1 MILEN
6 VSASELQS
14 IRIIDC
20 NLAIW
25 LIESKYLKMTK
36 AIQIIEFQI
45 CQKLIWSIRLIDF
58 EKTVELNNFLYSV
71 NFHDLNF
78 WIIWTEL

>member
-25 LIESKYLKMTK
+25 LIESKYLKMAK
-36 AIQIIEFQI
+36 VIQIIEFQI
-45 CQKLIWSIRLIDF
+45 CQKLSKIDLI
-58 EKTVELNNFLYSV
+58 NFG
-71 NFHDLNF
+71 
-78 WIIWTEL
+78 